1 MSQFAG
7 KTAVISGGAEGIG
20 LSIAQALGDQKMNI
34 VIADIDESKP
44 PKGPFKIRRCRNFCI
59 DSCARCS
66 SRRSMARSC

>member
-34 VIADIDESKP
+34 VIADIDEVNSPMPSAP
-44 PKGPFKIRRCRNFCI
+44 PLITAVFPANLDMFILLLFNVRLI
-59 DSCARCS
+59 
-66 SRRSMARSC
+66 